1 MSDRPGPTPRRALS
15 WSVLTASVTASLLA
29 LSGCATVT
37 AERLTSADVQQ
48 LLSADRKLAEHL
60 AAPPV
65 TGPITVAD
73 AMARALA
80 YNLDIRQSDLDVQVA
95 GLQNGIAQQFALPRA
110 MATSDYKWRSNDG
123 STSTSPDSVPR
134 SSTTGGVGVTWNLL
148 ELGLGYLGAKRAAND
163 QLAAEVKRV
172 RAANMVLSEALQVYW
187 RAADASD
194 HLPEVR
200 AMAGEIASAL
210 ARAKSLSDSM
220 LQDPVLTL
228 SYSEALLDLQRQL
241 AGFENEIDVARVQLA
256 RLIRLPDD
264 AAIELRPAGL
274 ETAMLQFDFSERVAL
289 ERTALYARTELR
301 ELGYLQRNS
310 QLGWYQTFVGLL
322 PSLTLGLG
330 AQHDNNSQLVNNWWR
345 QNTLGFGFDLLNLYR
360 MPQRLELA
368 EKVIGVSEL
377 RRVTASIMIVEQ
389 VRLSLQ
395 QVELAQKDYG
405 LAQRIAATRR
415 EIFRIRSLREPLSV
429 TDELESIRAGIS
441 SLAGALQEDR
451 ARANL
456 RMAYGQ
462 ALFSLG
468 VNFIPENFDGQDAAI
483 QARLFQAHIDDLPKQ
498 LRRLIA
504 ESGELAAPAL

>member
-1 MSDRPGPTPRRALS
+1 MNHGLGPRVSLALTLP
-15 WSVLTASVTASLLA
+15 VLMASLLA
-29 LSGCATVT
+29 LPGCTTVT
-37 AERLTSADVQQ
+37 AQRFTGEDIQRQ
-48 LLSADRKLAEHL
+48 LSADAKVAERL
-60 AAPPV
+60 AAPPL
-65 TGPITVAD
+65 TGPVTVAD

-80 YNLDIRQSDLDVQVA
+80 YNLDIRQGDMDVQIA
-95 GLQNGIAQQFALPRA
+95 GLQHGIAQQFALPRA
-110 MATSDYKWRSNDG
+110 TASADYKWRDNDG
-123 STSTSPDSVPR
+123 STSTSPDSMPR

-172 RAANMVLSEALQVYW
+172 RAANLVLSEALQVYW

-210 ARAKSLSDSM
+210 ARAKSLSDAM

-264 AAIELRPAGL
+264 ASIELRPAGL
-274 ETAMLQFDFSERVAL
+274 EPALLQFDFSERADL

-301 ELGYLQRNS
+301 ELGYLNRNS
-310 QLGWYQTFVGLL
+310 QLGWYQTFVALL

-330 AQHDNNSQLVNNWWR
+330 TQYDNNSQLVNNWWK
-345 QNTLGFGFDLLNLYR
+345 QNTLGFSFDLLNLYR
-360 MPQRLELA
+360 MPKRLELA
-368 EKVIGVSEL
+368 EKVIGVAEL

-395 QVELAQKDYG
+395 QVQLAQKDYG

-415 EIFRIRSLREPLSV
+415 EIFRIRALREPLSV
-429 TDELESIRAGIS
+429 SDELESIRAGIS
-441 SLAGALQEDR
+441 ALAGALQEDR
-451 ARANL
+451 ARASL

-462 ALFSLG
+462 ALFALG
-468 VNFIPENFDGQDAAI
+468 VNFIPDHFDGKDAAT
-483 QARLFQAHIDDLPKQ
+483 QSRMFQAHIDDLPAQ

-504 ESGELAAPAL
+504 EAGPGVTPAR